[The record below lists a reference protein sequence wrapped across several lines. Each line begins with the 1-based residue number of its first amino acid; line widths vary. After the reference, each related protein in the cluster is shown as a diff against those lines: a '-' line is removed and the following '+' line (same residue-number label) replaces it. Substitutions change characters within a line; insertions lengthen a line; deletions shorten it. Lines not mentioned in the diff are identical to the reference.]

1 MKQKREEASCVRQ
14 SSSRRLSPPRFRVSA
29 LAQDGYVVGITAA
42 LTGPPAST
50 YAPAIEALRIYLD
63 RVNAAG
69 GINGRKVN
77 LVIQDDSAEPS
88 KAAANAKKLLTQD
101 NAVLMINASLSS
113 TYAPVVNEARN
124 AGVPL
129 LFAASVC
136 PKDVYPPA
144 AGGQFCTTAFA
155 STFDSRAALSF
166 IKETAKEPVKIG
178 FAAMAIPLSRGEI
191 DFAESQAGPLGMTA
205 VDKEIIPPPTADY
218 TPFATKI
225 KDAGA
230 NWVFSW
236 APWVTQVRTFEALRR
251 LGWTG
256 DYLTWA
262 HLEAEGELKRI
273 KDGKLLVI
281 GANALF
287 DDNLPVQ
294 KEIADAVKT
303 GGHQVSARADDRR
316 VDRRHGDRSCTEGR
330 RLADDGGE
338 SASLDAGPQGRP
350 ERPARRPDRVDQGQS
365 LPHQAVLPRLSL
377 GWREDRGGEGLVR
390 LRREVS
396 GAVPSSPAGAAQRRS
411 PGIHAQPD

>member
-1 MKQKREEASCVRQ
+1 M
-14 SSSRRLSPPRFRVSA
+14 
-29 LAQDGYVVGITAA
+29 VGITAA

-101 NAVLMINASLSS
+101 NAVLLINASLSS
-113 TYAPVVNEARN
+113 TYAPVVERGARM
-124 AGVPL
+124 
-129 LFAASVC
+129 
-136 PKDVYPPA
+136 PA
-144 AGGQFCTTAFA
+144 CRCCSRRRCARRTSIRRPTEGQFCTTAFA
-155 STFDSRAALSF
+155 SNFDSRAALAF

-178 FAAMAIPLSRGEI
+178 FSAMAIPLSRGEI
-191 DFAESQAGPLGMTA
+191 DFAESQAPALGMTA

-251 LGWTG
+251 LGWAG
-256 DYLTWA
+256 DYVTWA
-262 HLEAEGELKRI
+262 HLEAEGELKRL
-273 KDGKLLVI
+273 KDDKLYVI

-287 DDNLPVQ
+287 EDNLPIQ
-294 KEIADAVKT
+294 KEIAEAVKQAGT
-303 GGHQVSARADDRR
+303 QISARADDRR
-316 VDRRHGDRSCTEGR
+316 LDRRHGDRGRAEGR
-330 RLADDGGE
+330 RLAG
-338 SASLDAGPQGRP
+338 DAGEGAGLDGRT
-350 ERPARRPDRVDQGQS
+350 
-365 LPHQAVLPRLSL
+365 
-377 GWREDRGGEGLVR
+377 
-390 LRREVS
+390 
-396 GAVPSSPAGAAQRRS
+396 
-411 PGIHAQPD
+411 

>member
-1 MKQKREEASCVRQ
+1 MRPSLIVAAAVTAS
-14 SSSRRLSPPRFRVSA
+14 LSGPA
-29 LAQDGYVVGITAA
+29 LAQDSYVIGITAA

-50 YAPAIEALRIYLD
+50 YAPAIDALRIYLD

-69 GINGRKVN
+69 GVNGKKIN

-113 TYAPVVNEARN
+113 TYAPVVNESRN

-129 LFAASVC
+129 LFASSVC
-136 PKDVYPPA
+136 PKEVYPPA
-144 AGGQFCTTAFA
+144 AAGQFCTTAFA
-155 STFDSRAALSF
+155 STFDSRAALAF

-178 FAAMAIPLSRGEI
+178 FSAMAIPLSRGEI
-191 DFAESQAGPLGMTA
+191 DFAESQAPTLGMTV

-251 LGWTG
+251 LGWAG
-256 DYLTWA
+256 DYVTWA

-273 KDGKLLVI
+273 KDEKLFAI

-287 DDNLPVQ
+287 EDNLPIH
-294 KEIADAVKT
+294 KEIADAVKAA
-303 GGHQVSARADDRR
+303 GSKYPPEQM
-316 VDRRHGDRSCTEGR
+316 TEGWIAGMVIEAA
-330 RLADDGGE
+330 LKGAGWPATPAKIQE
-338 SASLDAGPQGRP
+338 SMQNLK
-350 ERPARRPDRVDQGQS
+350 VDLKG
-365 LPHQAVLPRLSL
+365 L
-377 GWREDRGGEGLVR
+377 RGGPIEWTKDNHFRTKQYYRVYRWNG
-390 LRREVS
+390 S
-396 GAVPSSPAGAAQRRS
+396 KIAVAKDWFAY
-411 PGIHAQPD
+411 DVK